1 MGAKPPRSVRVF
13 ERLARLLL
21 PRAFYR
27 EFGAEHLATIA
38 DQHQCHRR
46 TGTWALAQFWMR
58 ELAGL
63 LATAGREY
71 REGIRHRRHVAAR
84 WRRPLQSPKRNW
96 DMLSTLRS
104 DLAYAVRMIV
114 KTPVVTL
121 IAIVSMSVAIAAN
134 TSIFSI
140 LNSWMLRPLPY
151 ANADRM
157 VLVYEDDRNDADDID
172 PVAAANF
179 FDWRERATS
188 FDTWI
193 VSNFRQRSLT
203 GIDQPQRLLASNV
216 TPNYFTA
223 LGQEPMLGRT
233 FLPDEG
239 RPSSP
244 PVVVVGETVWRNF
257 FGADPGLVGST
268 ILLNG
273 DAHTVVGIVEETFDF
288 ILGGVQIWI
297 PSTFEDVRDDR
308 ETRGYTVTAWR
319 GADVTLEQAR
329 AEMAVIASRLE
340 EEYPATNQDWGV
352 TVRPIREQFPQR
364 TDRGLITVLMAV
376 VLMALLIACA
386 NVASLLL
393 AKTDA
398 RHKELAV
405 RTALGAGK
413 GRIVRQL
420 LTESVLLALIAGAV
434 GMVVSIWGVRAL
446 ASAIP
451 AQLPRVFLPTFDG
464 AVMAFGIFLS
474 VASGLAFGV
483 APALQAFSG
492 DLRTALTD
500 TTRGGST
507 TKSKKRLRGA
517 FVMVEFAM
525 ALTILIAAAVLTDVF
540 RTTLDIEPGY
550 DAANLLTMEIT
561 LPQHKYADGPAMGRF
576 FDDVEREFTA
586 LPGARGLALMNE
598 LPRTFSL
605 PRTSFTI
612 DGQPVEPNEEPQA
625 RWLSINAPYLS
636 TMEIPLRDGRAFTD
650 GDRADAPPVVMINQ
664 RFVDRFF
671 EDSEPVGRYITV
683 RGESREI
690 VGVASDIAQTRLAGL
705 EPIQPAVY
713 FPLPQLPVRTMLVA
727 IRTEGDPYE
736 VAAVAQ
742 RAVWSVDPEQPIAA
756 VQTLEEY
763 IETQMAA
770 MDILGSLMFLI
781 GFVAL
786 ALAAIGIYGVMAYS
800 VTQQTG
806 EIGLRMALGAK
817 PHQVLTRITRQG
829 AVLAGAGILIGTP
842 LAILVSR
849 MIAGLPVD
857 IPGASTEL
865 NSNAIMS
872 IITVSAI
879 LTGVGLIACVLP
891 ARRATQIDP
900 VAALREE

>member
-1 MGAKPPRSVRVF
+1 MF
-13 ERLARLLL
+13 
-21 PRAFYR
+21 
-27 EFGAEHLATIA
+27 
-38 DQHQCHRR
+38 
-46 TGTWALAQFWMR
+46 
-58 ELAGL
+58 
-63 LATAGREY
+63 
-71 REGIRHRRHVAAR
+71 
-84 WRRPLQSPKRNW
+84 
-96 DMLSTLRS
+96 STLRS
-104 DLAYAVRMIV
+104 DLAYAARMIL

-121 IAIVSMSVAIAAN
+121 IAIVSLAVGVAAN

-140 LNSWMLRPLPY
+140 LHSWMLRPLPY

-157 VLVYEDDRNDADDID
+157 VLVYEDDRNDADDVD

-257 FGADPGLVGST
+257 FGADSGLVGST

-273 DAHTVVGIVEETFDF
+273 TAHTVVGVVEETFDF
-288 ILGGVQIWI
+288 ILGGVQAWI
-297 PSTFEDVRDDR
+297 PTTFEDVRDDR
-308 ETRGYTVTAWR
+308 QTRGLTVTAWR
-319 GADVTLEQAR
+319 ARDVTLEQAR
-329 AEMAVIASRLE
+329 SEMAVIASRLE
-340 EEYPATNQDWGV
+340 EEYPATNEDWGV
-352 TVRPIREQFPQR
+352 TVRPIREQFPQS

-376 VLMALLIACA
+376 VLMAMLIACA

-393 AKTDA
+393 AKTEA

-405 RTALGAGK
+405 RSALGAGK

-420 LTESVLLALIAGAV
+420 LTESVLLALVAGTV
-434 GMVVSIWGVRAL
+434 GMVASIWGVRAL

-451 AQLPRVFLPTFDG
+451 AQLPRVFLPAFDG
-464 AVMAFGIFLS
+464 GVMVFGIVLS
-474 VASGLAFGV
+474 VVAGLTFGV
-483 APALQAFSG
+483 APSLQAFSS
-492 DLRTALTD
+492 DLLTALTY
-500 TTRGGST
+500 TTRGGSA
-507 TKSKKRLRGA
+507 TKSKKRLRAA

-540 RTTLDIEPGY
+540 RTTLQIEPGY
-550 DAANLLTMEIT
+550 EAENLLTMEIT
-561 LPQHKYADGPAMGRF
+561 LPQHKYADAPALGRF
-576 FDDVEREFTA
+576 FDDVQRELRT
-586 LPGARGLALMNE
+586 LPGVRGLAFMNE
-598 LPRTFSL
+598 LPRTFGIPST
-605 PRTSFTI
+605 RFTI
-612 DGQPVEPNEEPQA
+612 DGQPVEPNEAPQVG
-625 RWLSINAPYLS
+625 WLSINAAYLA
-636 TMEIPLRDGRAFTD
+636 TMEIPLRDGRMFTD
-650 GDRADAPPVVMINQ
+650 ADRAEAPLVVMVNQ

-671 EDSEPVGRYITV
+671 EDDEPVGRYITV
-683 RGESREI
+683 RGESRQI
-690 VGVASDIAQTRLAGL
+690 IGVASDIAQTRLAGL

-713 FPLPQLPVRTMLVA
+713 YPVPQVPIRTMLVA

-736 VAAVAQ
+736 VAAPAQ
-742 RAVWSVDPEQPIAA
+742 RAVWSVDPDQPIAA
-756 VQTLEEY
+756 VQTLDEY

-770 MDILGSLMFLI
+770 MDVLSGLMFMI

-817 PHQVLTRITRQG
+817 PMQVLTRITRQG
-829 AVLAGAGILIGTP
+829 AGLAGAGIVIGTP
-842 LAILVSR
+842 LAIVVTR

-872 IITVSAI
+872 IVTVSVI

-891 ARRATQIDP
+891 ARRATRIDP